1 MLSKHFAV
9 LGSTG
14 VGKSTSVSLL
24 LNEILQAR
32 PNLRVFLLDVHNEYG
47 RCFGDR
53 ALVLNPRNLKLPFW
67 LFNFE
72 EIVDVLFGGRPGV
85 PEELDVLAE
94 IIPMA
99 KGIYTQY
106 QNSDRIGLKR
116 MDPKSGGYTVDT
128 PVPYRLVDLISLID
142 ERMGKLENRSSRII
156 YHKLISRIETVRNDP
171 RYTFMFDNAN
181 VGGDTMA
188 EVISHLFRLPANGRP
203 MTIMQLAGFPA
214 EVVNSVVS
222 VLCRMAFDFGLWSD
236 GVSPLLFVCEEAHR
250 YAAADRN
257 IGFGPTR
264 KAVSRIAKEGRKYG
278 VFLGLVT
285 QRPAE
290 LDATIISQCNTL
302 FAMRLANDRDQA
314 LLRSA
319 VSDAAANLLSF
330 VPSLGTR
337 EVLAFGEGV
346 ALPTRLRFKEVPV
359 HQLPRS
365 EATIATAPSVTAGH
379 DMHFVSRRAGPLARR
394 HLASRRAQR
403 SRHHTT
409 GPPRAHDA
417 GGSADAAAVDGAR
430 SRSLLAAE
438 EAAALRALAF
448 AHFLRVNRY
457 PLRSKALYGSGTA
470 ASRGREPGRSLH
482 DASLLAKR
490 FPTPALDK
498 LPDDIRTRILAVQ
511 EKSGFVPN
519 VFLTLAYRPDEFRAF
534 FAYHDALMEKDSGLT
549 KAEREMIVVATSQRQ
564 PVPLLRDRAWRD
576 PAHPGEESADRRP
589 DRRQLPQGG
598 HHAAAARHA
607 RLRHEGEPRGQR
619 GIGGGFCRGRRPRLY
634 RRRHLGHHRDL
645 RLLCVVE
652 PVGQR
657 HRDAS
662 QRRILH
668 DGTAAEIGRSHLAR
682 KRSNRRSPVRTSRAD
697 RPRPCL
703 SQTPGLSPSPW
714 RNCPPRSCAAASSAK
729 NPPTG
734 IR

>member
-1 MLSKHFAV
+1 MPDLTTVTSFGRVISVRGSLARVGLLAASQMAVPEVRATVGRFVSIRCANSTIVAMITEVSCEDLPVSDVYIASASVDLLGEILGGPERPKFQRGVTHYPTIGDAVELITNQELRTVYAPSGSDQIDVGTLQQDPSVIAYVDVEEMLSKHFAV

-14 VGKSTSVSLL
+14 VGKSSGVSLL
-24 LNEILQAR
+24 LNEILKAR
-32 PNLRVFLLDVHNEYG
+32 PTLRVFLLDVHNEYG

-85 PEELDVLAE
+85 PEELDILAE

-106 QNSDRIGLKR
+106 QNADRIGLKR
-116 MDPKSGGYTVDT
+116 LDPKAGYTVDT

-171 RYTFMFDNAN
+171 RYAFMFDNAN

-188 EVISHLFRLPANGRP
+188 EVVSHLFRLPANGRP

-214 EVVNSVVS
+214 EVVDSVVS

-236 GVSPLLFVCEEAHR
+236 GVSPMLFVCEEAHR
-250 YAAADRN
+250 YASADRS

-278 VFLGLVT
+278 VYLGLVT

-302 FAMRLANDRDQA
+302 FAMRLANERDQT

-365 EATIATAPSVTAGH
+365 EATIATVASVAAGH
-379 DMHFVSRRAGPLARR
+379 DMHFVS
-394 HLASRRAQR
+394 
-403 SRHHTT
+403 
-409 GPPRAHDA
+409 
-417 GGSADAAAVDGAR
+417 AVLER
-430 SRSLLAAE
+430 W
-438 EAAALRALAF
+438 
-448 AHFLRVNRY
+448 
-457 PLRSKALYGSGTA
+457 
-470 ASRGREPGRSLH
+470 RG
-482 DASLLAKR
+482 
-490 FPTPALDK
+490 
-498 LPDDIRTRILAVQ
+498 
-511 EKSGFVPN
+511 
-519 VFLTLAYRPDEFRAF
+519 
-534 FAYHDALMEKDSGLT
+534 
-549 KAEREMIVVATSQRQ
+549 ATSQRDVPNDPNANDRPAARTVEAPMLQ
-564 PVPLLRDRAWRD
+564 PSMGLD
-576 PAHPGEESADRRP
+576 P
-589 DRRQLPQGG
+589 DRFSLLKKP
-598 HHAAAARHA
+598 
-607 RLRHEGEPRGQR
+607 LR
-619 GIGGGFCRGRRPRLY
+619 
-634 RRRHLGHHRDL
+634 
-645 RLLCVVE
+645 
-652 PVGQR
+652 
-657 HRDAS
+657 
-662 QRRILH
+662 
-668 DGTAAEIGRSHLAR
+668 
-682 KRSNRRSPVRTSRAD
+682 
-697 RPRPCL
+697 
-703 SQTPGLSPSPW
+703 
-714 RNCPPRSCAAASSAK
+714 
-729 NPPTG
+729 
-734 IR
+734 

>member
-1 MLSKHFAV
+1 MGVRLQFMRSNTVTSFGRVISVRGSLARVGLLASGQVPVSEVRATVGRFISIRCADSTIVAMITEVSCEDTPTSDNYIATASVDLLGEISGGERPKFQRGVTNYPTIGDAVDLVTAQDLRTVYAPSGSDQINVGTLQQDSSVIAYVDVEEMLSKHFAV

-24 LNEILQAR
+24 LNEILKAR

-72 EIVDVLFGGRPGV
+72 EIVDVLFAGRPGV
-85 PEELDVLAE
+85 PEELDILAE
-94 IIPMA
+94 VIPMA

-106 QNSDRIGLKR
+106 QNADRVGLKR
-116 MDPKSGGYTVDT
+116 IDPKAIGYTVDT

-214 EVVNSVVS
+214 EVVDSVVS

-250 YAAADRN
+250 YASADRN

-314 LLRSA
+314 LLRAA

-330 VPSLGTR
+330 VPSLGSR

-346 ALPTRLRFKEVPV
+346 ALPTRLKFREVPV
-359 HQLPRS
+359 ALRPTS
-365 EATIATAPSVTAGH
+365 EAGGNTRVAAGASPDRNMIDSVIDRWRAATMSHRGQVDEDGADLGSWRDDIAQTVPPPSRDEVPRYQAAPPTQPA
-379 DMHFVSRRAGPLARR
+379 MQPAPFAP
-394 HLASRRAQR
+394 
-403 SRHHTT
+403 
-409 GPPRAHDA
+409 
-417 GGSADAAAVDGAR
+417 AAAPIPAVEQP
-430 SRSLLAAE
+430 AAPPPQRPSI
-438 EAAALRALAF
+438 LR
-448 AHFLRVNRY
+448 R
-457 PLRSKALYGSGTA
+457 
-470 ASRGREPGRSLH
+470 
-482 DASLLAKR
+482 
-490 FPTPALDK
+490 
-498 LPDDIRTRILAVQ
+498 
-511 EKSGFVPN
+511 
-519 VFLTLAYRPDEFRAF
+519 
-534 FAYHDALMEKDSGLT
+534 
-549 KAEREMIVVATSQRQ
+549 
-564 PVPLLRDRAWRD
+564 
-576 PAHPGEESADRRP
+576 
-589 DRRQLPQGG
+589 
-598 HHAAAARHA
+598 
-607 RLRHEGEPRGQR
+607 
-619 GIGGGFCRGRRPRLY
+619 
-634 RRRHLGHHRDL
+634 
-645 RLLCVVE
+645 
-652 PVGQR
+652 
-657 HRDAS
+657 
-662 QRRILH
+662 
-668 DGTAAEIGRSHLAR
+668 
-682 KRSNRRSPVRTSRAD
+682 
-697 RPRPCL
+697 
-703 SQTPGLSPSPW
+703 
-714 RNCPPRSCAAASSAK
+714 
-729 NPPTG
+729 
-734 IR
+734 